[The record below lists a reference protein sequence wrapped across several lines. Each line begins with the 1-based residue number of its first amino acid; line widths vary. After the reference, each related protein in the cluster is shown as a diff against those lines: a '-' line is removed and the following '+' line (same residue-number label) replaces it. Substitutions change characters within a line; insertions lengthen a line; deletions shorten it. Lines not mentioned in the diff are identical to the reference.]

1 MEIDFNY
8 KKNEIPQDLIN
19 ECNLLSDKTG
29 EIQFIF
35 DTETTNIIK
44 SMGIWST
51 GDKRDFII
59 DSVFDDDVYHIGD
72 SNLFTGMPTRWSYY
86 DTETRLIDRY
96 QRYNYVKDYIID
108 LGFEYSI
115 TNLGPEY
122 EQSFIIEL
130 SNNKWILR
138 LTPNLF
144 IKITHEDYQN
154 QFPPNKKNIFNGFF
168 NKSIILESLK
178 NSNKDIFL
186 SISRNK
192 KLSELVR

>member
-8 KKNEIPQDLIN
+8 KKDEIPQYLID
-19 ECNLLSDKTG
+19 ECNSLSDKDGNTY
-29 EIQFIF
+29 FIF
-35 DTETTNIIK
+35 DRETTNIIE
-44 SMGIWST
+44 SMNIWSKD
-51 GDKRDFII
+51 DKRDFII
-59 DSVFDDDVYHIGD
+59 NNIFDDDIYHIGD
-72 SNLFTGMPTRWSYY
+72 VNYFIGMPTRWSYY

-115 TNLGPEY
+115 TNSGPEY
-122 EQSFIIEL
+122 EQSFIIDFD
-130 SNNKWILR
+130 NNKWILR
-138 LTPNLF
+138 LSPNLF
-144 IKITHEDYQN
+144 IKIIHEDYQN
-154 QFPPNKKNIFNGFF
+154 QFPPNEKNIFNGFF

-186 SISRNK
+186 SISRRK